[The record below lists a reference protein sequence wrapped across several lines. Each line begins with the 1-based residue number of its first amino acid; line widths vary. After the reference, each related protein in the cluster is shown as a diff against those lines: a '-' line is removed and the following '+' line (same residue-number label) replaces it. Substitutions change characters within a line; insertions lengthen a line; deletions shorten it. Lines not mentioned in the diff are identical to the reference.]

1 MNTINL
7 APTNLTPAVKFGKD
21 GKLSIVGRSISTN
34 EISFYDPL
42 FTWATTLQIK
52 SLIVD
57 INLEYV
63 NSACSMK
70 LLQLLKALES
80 NSDVR
85 KIIVNWY
92 YDEGDDDALLRG
104 QVLDESLPASE
115 FRFHV
120 NTETD

>member
-1 MNTINL
+1 MNTIDL
-7 APTNLTPAVKFGKD
+7 ASTNLTPAVKFGKD

-42 FTWATTLQIK
+42 FTWAATLHIE

-80 NSDVR
+80 NIDVR
-85 KIIVNWY
+85 KIMVNWY

-120 NTETD
+120 NTDID

>member
-1 MNTINL
+1 MNTIDL
-7 APTNLTPAVKFGKD
+7 APTNLTPAVKFGED

-34 EISFYDPL
+34 ELSFYDPL
-42 FTWATTLQIK
+42 FTWAVTLHIE

-80 NSDVR
+80 NIDVG